1 MRIFLLFF
9 AVIFMGACAGPTLIR
24 QSADGGTYVTATFV
38 EANAPRVQRS
48 LAAPV
53 CPQGTKETGSMSGFA
68 SHEATLDTGRGRN
81 DGYTDGYGYQR
92 RSPPVHVQQRVGGRK
107 DFVCVPDIEEGK

>member
-24 QSADGGTYVTATFV
+24 QSADGTYVPATFV

-53 CPQGTKETGSMSGFA
+53 CPQGTKEAGSMSGYA

-92 RSPPVHVQQRVGGRK
+92 QSPVRVQQGVGGRK